1 MNQFF
6 YQITRKASDLI
17 NSDDYRERN
26 ITRQTAFT
34 RNRKLSFPVMIVL
47 LLNFLTRT
55 MQIEL
60 DDFFANVLDAGTD
73 SVTKQAFFKARKN
86 ILPDAFKELFL
97 MTRDMVLN
105 KNKIKR
111 HKGYRIL
118 AIDGSE
124 LRLDKTKENKD
135 IFLPR
140 NHSPENKTNA
150 EISLLYDVISHYVI
164 DAQIGSIGIC
174 EREYAKKNLA
184 HFSSICDEKDMIATL
199 TGMGCKYLMRLQA
212 SCFKGVKENPSN
224 DFRITVSTKTD
235 TYSVRVV
242 RVILK
247 SGEIETLI
255 TNLSE
260 DEFSA
265 DDFLDLYFLRWG
277 IETTYDTLKNKL
289 LIEKFSGRSPVAV
302 LQEYYAMMFV
312 LNCIAAMSA
321 TVNRKLL
328 SRKTDCKYQ
337 YRANVNLMIGY
348 FKYRLSAMLLFAGRA
363 LDICRQLILLCLK
376 QPVPMIKGRSAPRP
390 EFSHQRKVFC
400 PKYSI

>member
-164 DAQIGSIGIC
+164 DAQIGSIGVC

-265 DDFLDLYFLRWG
+265 NDFLDLYFLRWG

-348 FKYRLSAMLLFAGRA
+348 FKYRLSAMLLFAGKA